1 MGNKKRKKRGSNSSV
16 HNDTDMTNEGDIR
29 NSIEALTEAM
39 EAGFASLHAELDKLR
54 LEFKHELD
62 EMKGELKSLKESIS
76 FTQDEVDTLKEKSE
90 KNLKEMKGGL
100 EELKKTIATLEEKL
114 KAAVE
119 DNIRLE
125 QYTRRENL
133 RFNNIT
139 EEESED
145 CKSLI
150 NEVIQDEMG
159 IDTANIKFHAVHRVG
174 KKIENRCRP
183 IIVRFISR
191 EDRNQIWQN
200 RGKIKHSDNYPDAYI
215 TEDFAKAIQD
225 ERRILVKAM
234 MKARENEAHSNAKV
248 VGRYLFINN
257 EKYDYKNIPSYLK

>member
-100 EELKKTIATLEEKL
+100 EELNKTIATLEEKL

-119 DNIRLE
+119 DNI
-125 QYTRRENL
+125 
-133 RFNNIT
+133 
-139 EEESED
+139 
-145 CKSLI
+145 K
-150 NEVIQDEMG
+150 V
-159 IDTANIKFHAVHRVG
+159 
-174 KKIENRCRP
+174 KIASP
-183 IIVRFISR
+183 
-191 EDRNQIWQN
+191 
-200 RGKIKHSDNYPDAYI
+200 
-215 TEDFAKAIQD
+215 
-225 ERRILVKAM
+225 
-234 MKARENEAHSNAKV
+234 
-248 VGRYLFINN
+248 
-257 EKYDYKNIPSYLK
+257 